1 MQRIEDKGK
10 ENGSYIKSGELIWF
24 VRETGKT
31 FIYGV
36 QQYFPF
42 VSNYLF
48 DKYMFGLQ
56 DLLTAAV
63 EQLSSYMGRQHNL
76 TVIELSCL
84 RLLTWFLIH
93 LHTFLLFSMSKLPRL
108 FHINFS
114 TAKFFKFI
122 YMYMMR
128 N

>member
-36 QQYFPF
+36 QQYFLF

-48 DKYMFGLQ
+48 DKYMFG
-56 DLLTAAV
+56 
-63 EQLSSYMGRQHNL
+63 
-76 TVIELSCL
+76 
-84 RLLTWFLIH
+84 
-93 LHTFLLFSMSKLPRL
+93 
-108 FHINFS
+108 
-114 TAKFFKFI
+114 
-122 YMYMMR
+122 
-128 N
+128 